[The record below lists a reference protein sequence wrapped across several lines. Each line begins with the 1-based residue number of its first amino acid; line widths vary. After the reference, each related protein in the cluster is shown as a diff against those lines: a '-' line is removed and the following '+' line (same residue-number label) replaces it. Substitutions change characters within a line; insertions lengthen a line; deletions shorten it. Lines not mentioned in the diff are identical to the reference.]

1 MANKALLEAVNK
13 AIEALENVKRELERA
28 EAPQTAP
35 VAPTPTSENLAAQSA
50 PEPKAAGQVPQTSK
64 SMSEAAKL
72 AAERCA
78 QWKFQDE
85 MGEAMDASMLIY
97 ACGEQDASAG
107 LDPNDSESWYVVSP
121 DGAIGL
127 TEDNGASVT
136 WLFLPLGRTMA
147 SMPKKV
153 RKDEPWPEAAV
164 APAPKPASAP
174 TPAPQSAPVPSASE
188 VKAVPTPKLTLDPTP
203 DIPTFDFSPA
213 PKATAAGTVCPSCGK
228 PVKAGNK
235 FCMSCGT
242 SIPAAAAPASAPA
255 PTPAA
260 PQGGF
265 CMQCGAPL
273 QPGDKFCMSCGAKA

>member
-28 EAPQTAP
+28 EAPQDAP
-35 VAPTPTSENLAAQSA
+35 VAPAPAPEPPEAQSA
-50 PEPKAAGQVPQTSK
+50 PEPQAAGPVPQTSK

-72 AAERCA
+72 AAELCT

-85 MGEAMDASMLIY
+85 LGEAMDASMLIY
-97 ACGEQDASAG
+97 ACGEQDASES
-107 LDPNDSESWYVVSP
+107 LDPDDPENWYVVSP

-127 TEDNGASVT
+127 AEDDGKSVT

-147 SMPKKV
+147 SLPKKV

-164 APAPKPASAP
+164 APAPDPMPNPTPNVPAFDIA
-174 TPAPQSAPVPSASE
+174 PAPQ
-188 VKAVPTPKLTLDPTP
+188 
-203 DIPTFDFSPA
+203 
-213 PKATAAGTVCPSCGK
+213 TAAAGSVCPSCGK

-242 SIPAAAAPASAPA
+242 PIPAVAAPAPAPA
-255 PTPAA
+255 PAPAVLQA
-260 PQGGF
+260 GF